1 MTSETRVRVRY
12 AETDQMGIVYHAN
25 YIVWFEVGRVDFVRQ
40 LGLDYNLMEKEDGVG
55 IAVVEAVARFRAP
68 ARFDDELLVR
78 TTLAHL
84 RGSLLTFDYQILL
97 AADQT
102 LLCEGSTTH
111 IVVDRAMK
119 RSPMPERFA
128 TLFRDVLAAKATEKP
143 QRVN

>member
-1 MTSETRVRVRY
+1 MRY

-40 LGLDYNLMEKEDGVG
+40 LGLDYKLMEKEDGVG

-68 ARFDDELLVR
+68 ARFDDELIVR

-84 RGSLLTFDYQILL
+84 RGSLLTFDYQIVR
-97 AADQT
+97 ADIQPART

-128 TLFRDVLAAKATEKP
+128 ELFRNVVVQKP
-143 QRVN
+143 QPVT

>member
-84 RGSLLTFDYQILL
+84 RGSLLTFDYQILH

-111 IVVDRAMK
+111 IVVDRTMK

-128 TLFRDVLAAKATEKP
+128 TLFRNVLEAKAQP
-143 QRVN
+143 AV